1 MNGRIVS
8 DVDPNNWPKILAL
21 FMAEP
26 TISRADKNRLEAEAI
41 NFTSSAPLTLQA
53 MYDEMAAMVYL
64 KMGRPSYKVSMALRQ
79 IGLSLVPDSNYLEY
93 TFETNEEKCITVR
106 SCPPHTACQTLQV
119 AAGPDLMPTSAWSQ

>member
-26 TISRADKNRLEAEAI
+26 TISRADKNRLEAEAH
-41 NFTSSAPLTLQA
+41 NFTSSAPMPLQA
-53 MYDEMAAMVYL
+53 MYEEMAAMVYV
-64 KMGRPSYKVSMALRQ
+64 KMGRPSFKVSMALRQ

-93 TFETNEEKCITVR
+93 TFETNEEKCITYLRV
-106 SCPPHTACQTLQV
+106 HLTQLAKHFKWQL
-119 AAGPDLMPTSAWSQ
+119 DLI